1 MLRAGTSDG
10 YPTQSQ
16 SVAVHYD
23 AYLPD
28 KSKWD
33 SSRDR
38 GRPLRFRVGTGM
50 VIPGLDEGIMQLSI
64 GARARM
70 VIPADLAYGKKGFP
84 GLVPPNTPVEFD
96 IELIEVV

>member
-1 MLRAGTSDG
+1 
-10 YPTQSQ
+10 
-16 SVAVHYD
+16 
-23 AYLPD
+23 
-28 KSKWD
+28 
-33 SSRDR
+33 
-38 GRPLRFRVGTGM
+38 M